1 MAKDLKSIVSQIDD
15 LPSLPQVV
23 TTIISLINDPNS
35 NAEDLN
41 RALERDPAMVGRIL
55 KLVNSAFYGLAN
67 RVSSVRQAIVLLGFS
82 TVRSLAL
89 SAAIFDFFGQ
99 PRNQKFSRV
108 GFWAHLVAV
117 AGLCRLIASRETGL
131 QEEPAF
137 VVGLLHDIGKLVLD
151 RYSPDDFNHVI
162 EMAAKKQTTFLA
174 AEHEVL
180 DTDHA
185 EIGRWLAT
193 KWALPEELVLAI
205 ANHHKVSQCPES
217 FRRMTAI
224 ASFADFLSY
233 RKNVGSPG
241 SHRPPDLDPDAWSL
255 LTINKDDLPK
265 IASEV
270 DSELARSEK
279 LFGLVVT

>member
-23 TTIISLINDPNS
+23 TTIIALINDPTS

-55 KLVNSAFYGLAN
+55 KLVNSAFYGLSN

-99 PRNQKFSRV
+99 PRSVKFSRV
-108 GFWAHLVAV
+108 AFWAHLVAV
-117 AGLCRLIASRETGL
+117 AGLSRLIASREAGL
-131 QEEPAF
+131 AEEPAF

-151 RYSPDDFNHVI
+151 RYVQQDFQHVL
-162 EMAAKKQTTFLA
+162 EVAQKKKCTFLD

-180 DTDHA
+180 DTDHS
-185 EIGRWLAT
+185 EIGRWLAER
-193 KWALPEELVLAI
+193 WALPDELVSAI
-205 ANHHKVSQCPES
+205 GYHHCIAESPEN
-217 FRRMTAI
+217 FRRLTAI
-224 ASFADFLSY
+224 VSFADFLSY

-241 SHRPPDLDPDAWSL
+241 SYASPELDPDAWSL
-255 LTINKDDLPK
+255 LTIRKEDLPT
-265 IASEV
+265 IAAEV
-270 DSELARSEK
+270 DAELASSEK